1 MNKKKLTSSINYGK
15 SCSCW
20 LEFLTNNLNFFKMF
34 EILILK
40 DELGTTL
47 TSSDENF
54 DAKN

>member
-1 MNKKKLTSSINYGK
+1 MKKKLNSSINYGK

-20 LEFLTNNLNFFKMF
+20 LEFLTNNLNFLKMF
-34 EILILK
+34 EIIILK

-54 DAKN
+54 GAKN